1 MDLIVSVPLIAV
13 SVVLGLGVAASLGTT
28 AQVLLTQ
35 LMIDRRNK
43 AIRR

>member
-1 MDLIVSVPLIAV
+1 MDLIVSVPLVAV
-13 SVVLGLGVAASLGTT
+13 SVVLGLGVAASLGATS
-28 AQVLLTQ
+28 QVLLAE